1 MKDILVVEDGKQ
13 ERERLVKLFS
23 DAGYSVLAFENVTD
37 AEACL
42 QNEHFRLA
50 VLDIGLEDRSGSYL
64 FGIIKRNG
72 SADDVIIFTGN
83 PSVHLRRRFID
94 EGACDYIVKASI
106 QSQDDNFLMRVK
118 EIIGEPLPCQ
128 INGIELSYFMEHY
141 LSQSS
146 RQFFVDDEN
155 HFFRCTNC
163 GSQEYVV
170 SFTDQTQMPP
180 EILGVVVCASCG
192 TKLDPK
198 IE

>member
-13 ERERLVKLFS
+13 ERERLTKIFS
-23 DAGYSVLAFENVTD
+23 EAGYSVLAFENVTD

-42 QNEHFRLA
+42 QKEHFRLA

-94 EGACDYIVKASI
+94 EGACDYIVKASV
-106 QSQDDNFLMRVK
+106 QSQDANFLARVK
-118 EIIGEPLPCQ
+118 EIIGEPIPCQ
-128 INGIELSYFMEHY
+128 VEGIELPYFIEHY
-141 LSQSS
+141 LDASAK
-146 RQFFVDDEN
+146 QFFVDEEGS
-155 HFFRCTNC
+155 FFRCPSC
-163 GSQEYVV
+163 GGQEYVV
-170 SFTDQTQMPP
+170 SFKQQMQMPP
-180 EILGVVVCASCG
+180 EIIGTVMCATCG
-192 TKLDPK
+192 ATLDPK